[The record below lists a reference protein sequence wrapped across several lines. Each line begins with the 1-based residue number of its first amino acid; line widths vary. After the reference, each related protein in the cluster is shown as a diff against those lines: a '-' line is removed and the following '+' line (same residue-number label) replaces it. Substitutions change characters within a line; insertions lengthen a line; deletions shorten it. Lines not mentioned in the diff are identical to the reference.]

1 MKSFKN
7 ALIYT
12 EDFRFAPGAFSV
24 EDGRFTG
31 VLAEPAEDAVD
42 LRGAK
47 VIPGLMDIHSH
58 GNSGADFSD
67 GDYEGLVRMA
77 RYYASVGV
85 TSFAGTTLTLPYETI
100 GAALDTAVRLRKE
113 KPAGAATL
121 QGAYL
126 EGPFFCAAKRGAQN
140 ADYLRLPDYEAFA
153 ELNAASD
160 GLVSVI
166 AMAPELEGA
175 EEFIRKASKDCTVSV
190 GHTEADYDTAV
201 RAFEAGAT
209 QLTHLFNALPSL
221 HHRKP
226 GAIVAGVENPAVT
239 AEIIGD
245 GLHVHPAMVRLA
257 FRLFGAERMV
267 LVSDSLR
274 CCGMPDG
281 NYDLGGLPIT
291 LSGGVARL
299 TDGTLAGS
307 ATNLFECMRR
317 VVSFGIPECDAIR
330 AATYNPARQ
339 MGCLDRV
346 GSIADGKCA
355 DFIVLGEDLTAKEIY
370 LGGELL

>member
-1 MKSFKN
+1 MNFRN

-12 EDFRFAPGAFSV
+12 EDFRFVPGAFSV
-24 EDGRFTG
+24 EDGRFARVQG
-31 VLAEPAEDAVD
+31 EPAADAVD
-42 LRGAK
+42 LNGAK

-67 GDYEGLVRMA
+67 GDYDGLVRMA
-77 RYYASVGV
+77 KYYASVGV
-85 TSFAGTTLTLPYETI
+85 TSFTGTTLTLPYETI
-100 GAALDTAVRLRKE
+100 SAALSCGARLRAE
-113 KPAGAATL
+113 QPAGAARL

-140 ADYLRLPDYEAFA
+140 AAYLRLPDYEAFSA
-153 ELNAASD
+153 INAAS
-160 GLVSVI
+160 GNLVKVI
-166 AMAPELEGA
+166 AMAPELEGS
-175 EEFIRKASKDCTVSV
+175 EEFIRKASRDCTVSV
-190 GHTEADYDTAV
+190 GHTEADYDTAC
-201 RAFEAGAT
+201 RAFKAGAT

-226 GAIVAGVENPAVT
+226 GAIVAGVENDAVS

-257 FRLFGAERMV
+257 FRMFGPERMV

-281 NYDLGGLPIT
+281 EYELGGLPAF

-317 VVSFGIPECDAIR
+317 VISFGIPECDAIR

-339 MGCLDRV
+339 TGCLDEV
-346 GSIADGKCA
+346 GSIADGKRA
-355 DFIVLGEDLTAKEIY
+355 DFIVLGEDTTAKEIY
-370 LGGELL
+370 LGGEKL